1 MIIESEGR
9 VKIIGVFL
17 DDKLNF
23 TQHATQVINKAAS
36 QVNALRRIS
45 SMLDTSSKRKVVNSV
60 VLSILQYSAVG
71 WHECGIMNC
80 RKNLVILKFCN
91 ETNLIIYFCM
101 TYARRTKDEAFT
113 HYSDAHHTVSWLDHG
128 YTVNALNLIDSVI
141 IIDKFI
147 MSYHRPLAVHF
158 NCDVGAVTIRQ
169 SNNLTEYVL
178 QWALLNAA
186 SKCRYQSKIEES
198 LHGIMFHR
206 YITLY

>member
-23 TQHATQVINKAAS
+23 TPHATQVINKAAS
-36 QVNALRRIS
+36 QVHSLRRIS
-45 SMLDTSSKRKVVNSV
+45 NMLDRSSKRKVVNSV
-60 VLSILQYSAVG
+60 VLSILQYSAVV

-91 ETNLIIYFCM
+91 ETNLIM
-101 TYARRTKDEAFT
+101 SDDSKDDAFT

-128 YTVNALNLIDSVI
+128 YTVNARNLIDRVI

-147 MSYHRPLAVHF
+147 MSYRRPLAVHF

-169 SNNLTEYVL
+169 SNNLTKYVV

-186 SKCRYQSKIEES
+186 SKCRYKSKTEEP
-198 LHGIMFHR
+198 LHAILFHR